1 MSFYLNFILTMAAS
15 VVVASATAPARAEV
29 SALEL
34 AALYAAEVQPRWQP
48 PADVQQR
55 YIDLTRQML
64 LQAQITLAEAQY
76 VLVVDRAPAVQ
87 VSLLYWTDGG
97 TDFRLIGAAPVS
109 TGRIG
114 QFDHFLTPTGVF
126 RHSVDNPDYR
136 ALGTRNSKGV
146 RGYGVRG
153 MRVFDLGWQTAQR
166 GWGKGASGTMR
177 LQMHAT
183 DPDLLEP
190 LLGSAQSKG
199 CIRIPASLN
208 RLLDIHG
215 VLDADYQAARAA
227 GERIMGSIPVGDVD
241 TPGRYIVVVDSETVD
256 RPDWASPLR

>member
-1 MSFYLNFILTMAAS
+1 MSFYLNIILNLAVSVAAAS
-15 VVVASATAPARAEV
+15 LTAPAQAEV

-34 AALYAAEVQPRWQP
+34 VGIYAAEVHPRWQP
-48 PADVQQR
+48 PADAQQR
-55 YIDLTRQML
+55 YIDMTRQML
-64 LQAQITLAEAQY
+64 LRAQVTLSDPQY

-87 VSLLYWTDGG
+87 VSLLYWIDGR
-97 TDFRLIGAAPVS
+97 TDFHLIGAAPVS

-126 RHSVDNPDYR
+126 RHAVDNPDYR
-136 ALGTRNSKGV
+136 AQGTRNSNGI

-153 MRVFDLGWQTAQR
+153 MRVFDFGWQTALR
-166 GWGKGASGTMR
+166 GWGKGGPGRMR

-190 LLGSAQSKG
+190 LLGSVQSKG

-215 VLDADYQAARAA
+215 VLDADYEAARAA
-227 GERIMGSIPVGDVD
+227 GVRIMGRIPVGDVS
-241 TPGRYIVVVDSETVD
+241 TPGRYVVVVDSETAD
-256 RPDWASPLR
+256 RPDWALPAR